1 MKLLERNGVLRGHAS
16 FVYDVA
22 FRPDGKEV
30 ASAAWDG
37 TVRLWDPDT
46 GRPTGILRR
55 ESEGATSVARR
66 VDSNVMESV
75 AYSPD
80 GERVVAVH
88 RVLGM
93 TLWKVAGTSA
103 RTGLDAC
110 GRKRPGRV
118 QPRWSDRRGRKQRR
132 THRTLERHIR

>member
-1 MKLLERNGVLRGHAS
+1 MSRSDPTRREA
-16 FVYDVA
+16 
-22 FRPDGKEV
+22 

-46 GRPTGILRR
+46 GGATGVLRR

-80 GERVVAVH
+80 GGRVVAVH
-88 RVLGM
+88 RALGLAALC
-93 TLWKVAGTSA
+93 TLAGRQA
-103 RTGLDAC
+103 WADLDM
-110 GRKRPGRV
+110 
-118 QPRWSDRRGRKQRR
+118 
-132 THRTLERHIR
+132 